1 MAIGGLPGAAM
12 RGVQSMPRE
21 ESRGDAGGSG
31 RRDEEAGGGGGGRW
45 DGKRGMVRAVEN
57 WQRSRAKLMAKR
69 SRLGDKFS
77 DAAVNLTRREA
88 RHE

>member
-1 MAIGGLPGAAM
+1 MGVVSFVSAFGCLVAESMAIGGLPGAAM

-69 SRLGDKFS
+69 SP
-77 DAAVNLTRREA
+77 
-88 RHE
+88 